1 MGASLSERV
10 ILPFDVWF
18 YGIAQTA
25 NCKHLAALCQ
35 CVFDYAD
42 YAIEIIYIRL
52 YIYMCGNRY
61 QWLVNALGSCMEE
74 YRGI

>member
-52 YIYMCGNRY
+52 YIYVRKPLSMVGKCFG
-61 QWLVNALGSCMEE
+61 VMHG
-74 YRGI
+74 GI

>member
-52 YIYMCGNRY
+52 YIYIYVRKPLSMVGKCFG
-61 QWLVNALGSCMEE
+61 VMHG
-74 YRGI
+74 GI